1 MTTLLIVGAAIA
13 LLWPSSLT
21 MLWGLT
27 KLIPD
32 SIPLPKS
39 IKATTS
45 TSCIKATNPT
55 FIEATQCL
63 ANVKSRLNTTDH
75 SDEETAAAINT
86 LQLALTAG
94 SDE

>member
-1 MTTLLIVGAAIA
+1 MTTLLIIGAAVA

-27 KLIPD
+27 KLLPD
-32 SIPLPKS
+32 SISLPKA
-39 IKATTS
+39 IKPTS
-45 TSCIKATNPT
+45 PTSCIKSTNPT

-63 ANVKSRLNTTDH
+63 ANVKSRLNTTEQ
-75 SDEETAAAINT
+75 SDEDTTSAINT

>member
-1 MTTLLIVGAAIA
+1 MTTLLIIGAAVA

-27 KLIPD
+27 KLLPD
-32 SIPLPKS
+32 SISLPKA
-39 IKATTS
+39 IKPTSS

-63 ANVKSRLNTTDH
+63 ANVKSRLNATEQSDDDTT
-75 SDEETAAAINT
+75 AAINT
-86 LQLALTAG
+86 LQLSLTAG

>member
-1 MTTLLIVGAAIA
+1 MTTLLIIGAAIA

-21 MLWGLT
+21 ILWGLT
-27 KLIPD
+27 KFLPE
-32 SIPLPKS
+32 SISLPKA
-39 IKATTS
+39 IKGTNS
-45 TSCIKATNPT
+45 TSCIKAVNPT

-63 ANVKSRLNTTDH
+63 ANVKSRLNTTEQ
-75 SDEETAAAINT
+75 SDDDTVAAINT